1 MEANI
6 KQLASKK
13 DTEDEESKGA
23 TDLQDEE
30 ESFFP
35 GGGDGN
41 FSTESFFEEVYKQ
54 NLGAAQVY
62 AERCQALKVEVSKWD
77 KNFVDQVLENVY
89 IKCTRVGLI
98 WKCTQRMLKADEWTE
113 KFCIITNAGIV
124 YFNTQKK
131 GDYDPRKF
139 YPLNDFVVVEV
150 DEKTAKRPHAF
161 KIIFERAEVCK
172 ELIMACNSA
181 QDREQWIIALKENQ
195 RQFLEARIKI
205 FEHKLAQM
213 GHRMTVTGQIR
224 MTVKQI

>member
-1 MEANI
+1 V
-6 KQLASKK
+6 
-13 DTEDEESKGA
+13 
-23 TDLQDEE
+23 QDEE
-30 ESFFP
+30 EPFFP
-35 GGGDGN
+35 GGGADGN

-54 NLGAAQVY
+54 NLGVAQVY
-62 AERCQALKVEVSKWD
+62 NERCQALKVELSKWD
-77 KNFVDQVLENVY
+77 KTFVDQVLDNVY

-139 YPLNDFVVVEV
+139 YPLNDFAVVEV

-172 ELIMACNSA
+172 ELIMACNTA
-181 QDREQWIIALKENQ
+181 
-195 RQFLEARIKI
+195 
-205 FEHKLAQM
+205 
-213 GHRMTVTGQIR
+213 
-224 MTVKQI
+224 

>member
-1 MEANI
+1 MLDLPHHRTHLLFHLLSSQVHRPFKLHFTANLLLKERFCLSLIQSAI

-13 DTEDEESKGA
+13 DTEDEDSKGA
-23 TDLQDEE
+23 IDRQDEE

-62 AERCQALKVEVSKWD
+62 VERCQALKVELNKWD
-77 KNFVDQVLENVY
+77 KNFVDQVLDNVY

-150 DEKTAKRPHAF
+150 EEKAAKRPHAF

-181 QDREQWIIALKENQ
+181 
-195 RQFLEARIKI
+195 
-205 FEHKLAQM
+205 
-213 GHRMTVTGQIR
+213 
-224 MTVKQI
+224 